1 MYPCA
6 LFFGFWWIFP
16 IIMIAMMT
24 FCFFMMRRNG
34 ICRIGCCTTGK
45 HHLIDE
51 TSGRYSTCI
60 PSKAGSVQS
69 NEGTELS
76 DRI

>member
-1 MYPCA
+1 MFPCA

-16 IIMIAMMT
+16 IIMIGMMI
-24 FCFFMMRRNG
+24 FCFFMMS
-34 ICRIGCCTTGK
+34 RIGCRTTGK

-51 TSGRYSTCI
+51 TSGCFSRCI
-60 PSKAGSVQS
+60 PSEAGSVQS

-76 DRI
+76 DRV